1 MSDSPINFGN
11 IFSGNV
17 AGLVS
22 TMTSKQNS
30 KKISKRVS
38 KLENQ
43 VGSMISKQNQ
53 GPTQVEQ
60 PIEIQPEQQSNTV
73 QNQISMEQGEQT
85 LTPNNPTIASPFSPS
100 TQQVAGNM
108 FGAPMPGSFDRSMG
122 ENPIMLKKESSKV
135 QQVLRTPK
143 NYAKRISKPNYP
155 EPANQV
161 KVDYIPPRL
170 VRKPTKQSHDNVA
183 KWPAKVDPIKE
194 SIINL
199 KRN

>member
-11 IFSGNV
+11 IFSGIV
-17 AGLVS
+17 SGLVS
-22 TMTSKQNS
+22 AMTSKQNS

-53 GPTQVEQ
+53 GPVANPLDGTNV
-60 PIEIQPEQQSNTV
+60 IQPEQQSNTV
-73 QNQISMEQGEQT
+73 QNQIGMEQEEQT

-122 ENPIMLKKESSKV
+122 ENPIMLKTDKANKRKSNKLKKE
-135 QQVLRTPK
+135 LEERF
-143 NYAKRISKPNYP
+143 
-155 EPANQV
+155 
-161 KVDYIPPRL
+161 
-170 VRKPTKQSHDNVA
+170 
-183 KWPAKVDPIKE
+183 
-194 SIINL
+194 
-199 KRN
+199 